1 MYSLIAACALFVG
14 IHIFISGT
22 PLRGRLVA
30 AIGEKAYQGLFSLAS
45 AGALI
50 WMGFAYRSADY
61 VPLWDLG
68 IGVHHVAALLMLIAI
83 YLAVAGLATPNPT
96 SVGQQIDTDEPARGI
111 TRVTRHPFL
120 WGVALWGAAHLLA
133 SGHLAG
139 LMLFGSLLALALIGP
154 QLIDAKLRRRAPEA
168 WHRLAE
174 ATSWLPFAAIVGKR
188 NRLVLKELTWWQPL
202 LAVAIYLVILLWAHG
217 FVFGLSP
224 LG

>member
-14 IHIFISGT
+14 IHLFVSGT
-22 PLRGRLVA
+22 PFRGRLVA
-30 AIGEKAYQGLFSLAS
+30 AMGEKAYQGLFSLAS
-45 AGALI
+45 AGSLI
-50 WMGFAYRSADY
+50 WMGLAYGGADY

-68 IGVHHVAALLMLIAI
+68 TGARHGASLLMLVAF
-83 YLAVAGLATPNPT
+83 YLVVAGLASPNPT
-96 SVGQQIDTDEPARGI
+96 SVGQKIDSTEPARGI

-120 WGVALWGAAHLLA
+120 WGVALWGVAHLLA
-133 SGHLAG
+133 NGHLAA

-154 QLIDAKLRRRAPEA
+154 QLIDAKLRRRAPDA

-174 ATSWLPFAAIVGKR
+174 ATSWVPFAAIVTGR
-188 NRLVLKELTWWQPL
+188 NRLVLRELTWWQPL
-202 LAVAIYLVILLWAHG
+202 LAVALYLVTLLWAHQ